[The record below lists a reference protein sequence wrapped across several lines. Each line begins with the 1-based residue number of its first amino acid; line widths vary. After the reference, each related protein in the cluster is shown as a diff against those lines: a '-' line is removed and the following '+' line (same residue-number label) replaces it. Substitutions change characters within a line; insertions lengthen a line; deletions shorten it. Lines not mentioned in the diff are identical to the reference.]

1 MSTVNSNNVC
11 CYSSLIILPVFKF
24 QYQNNE
30 FVSIF
35 TITWHRT
42 TEPWFEDSLNKFSF
56 SSRIEHKFTTFI
68 NLDGLP

>member
-1 MSTVNSNNVC
+1 MSTVNN
-11 CYSSLIILPVFKF
+11 YYLIITGLIILPVFKF

-35 TITWHRT
+35 TITWHRK
-42 TEPWFEDSLNKFSF
+42 TELWFEDSLNKFSF
-56 SSRIEHKFTTFI
+56 SSRIEHKFSTFI